1 MAIYKPSNCAPF
13 METWDLD
20 KPQVITCEL
29 NTNNIPV
36 TGYKLKILDSKN
48 ETVYEDAEFKQLP
61 AGYTGLNESE
71 LKIPFE
77 PYDEGK
83 NTAGF
88 KTDKYG
94 PLLRNNYP
102 YQPYKWQI
110 TLAQGQITDGGFNQ
124 LPTNNDAYDMTVVS
138 GTIIGSTKDRIQS
151 KLSEEIYAD
160 YFIQLYKDD
169 KKTTVGERALIESY
183 DHTYGYLYPQK
194 GEFTDEQIG
203 NASYF
208 QIFKNT
214 NNIEYIKTNRIVDE
228 ITAYKMTEGWQK
240 DPKNGKV
247 FNGVDGGSYSI
258 KDFTESSQT
267 SNYYYTQSVKK
278 LIGGV
283 YVDEYEE
290 VKNFTVPLSIYCG
303 ISEGGVPL
311 VKGNFVAGETLLLVK
326 DQNDGEGESEIAL
339 SKDNGVFLFVSAKWV
354 AKKDGG
360 TLGQV
365 IITWQRPAMADTWAE
380 FLGQSFFVKRTG
392 ENWDSTATASGTLG
406 STKLGFKPEEA
417 IKIYPTGTTEDA
429 QTFGEIFKTGD
440 GNETDGYKVYVR
452 PFVGLESGMRFS
464 CLKGT
469 TSHVYNDVKIDTDDW
484 FVLVNKD
491 LGGNAYPN
499 FTPDVDTYSFTSFFK
514 TSDENPFYA
523 YTSATL
529 KIEDFDTEDSGE
541 YVHNSRILNVSAI
554 YGPGEGVK
562 ASWSSY
568 KWTLEDL
575 LYGTI
580 KETETQYS
588 GTISAKFVGLE
599 NEHVYLLSVTVQDT
613 LGRIQTA
620 QAVIT
625 IQVALPPTF
634 KDLKADFICND
645 AAVEI
650 DMSVTGVVLPSSADA
665 AYIDYLVKEDNGG
678 LVPFVTADA
687 DKKTYLVT
695 NASSDHITYSATG
708 VTIAY
713 GDETVK
719 RDSLLEYNRM
729 RFSGNLTG
737 TLYGPSENTYV
748 LASKHSGLSPY
759 FEGPMIRAEHEI
771 GVYRGVDSKT
781 ICEVGLEPDT
791 VSWKEGLTKAND
803 KRGQLYAEMAIYR
816 QNGSKYVKGKE
827 VIRSTGVTWRDT
839 KPVVYAMREDKGKD
853 ENGKEI
859 NPPSDNYDYIDCD
872 AVYEKATD
880 GTTVTSKIKEG
891 YKNIRGAGSYNSSAN
906 PDSFGMGFCLAT
918 GTAATGSF
926 GFWSDKK
933 LTQVTQADNSTICV
947 ESIEDEWNY
956 WPENETQYY
965 WCDESDYG
973 VYQQVDVNATGNHSG
988 RQELDG
994 KKFPIQATFQN
1005 FDPTEAGVTDERKV
1019 ELSVEGYNP
1028 ATTGTTGGNS

>member
-48 ETVYEDAEFKQLP
+48 ETVYEDEKFKQLP

-71 LKIPFE
+71 LKIPFN
-77 PYDEGK
+77 PPKDGDD
-83 NTAGF
+83 AGF
-88 KTDKYG
+88 IKEGDKY
-94 PLLRNNYP
+94 LLRNNYP

-110 TLAQGQITDGGFNQ
+110 TLAQGQITDGAFNQ

-169 KKTTVGERALIESY
+169 RKTTVGERVLIDSY

-203 NASYF
+203 QASYF

-214 NNIEYIKTNRIVDE
+214 NNIEYIKTNRIVDD
-228 ITAYKMTEGWQK
+228 ITAYAMDK
-240 DPKNGKV
+240 DSQGEDKTISGD
-247 FNGVDGGSYSI
+247 DGGLYKVGI
-258 KDFTESSQT
+258 FTASEQT
-267 SNYYYTQSVKK
+267 SKYYYTQNIQRYNGQTGTW
-278 LIGGV
+278 LDN
-283 YVDEYEE
+283 YPE
-290 VKNFTVPLSIYCG
+290 VKNFSVPLSAFCG
-303 ISEGGVPL
+303 AG
-311 VKGNFVAGETLLLVK
+311 VKGVFVAGETLLLVK
-326 DQNDGEGESEIAL
+326 NQNDADSGSNADGLLL

-354 AKKDGG
+354 AKEEGSTEG
-360 TLGQV
+360 HIV
-365 IITWQRPAMADTWAE
+365 ITWQRPAMADTWAE

-406 STKLGFKPEEA
+406 STKLGFKSEEA
-417 IKIYPTGTTEDA
+417 IKIYPTETTEDA
-429 QTFGEIFKTGD
+429 QTFGKIFKTGD
-440 GNETDGYKVYVR
+440 KVLDTSTTPETMKYKVYVR

-469 TSHVYNDVKIDTDDW
+469 ASHIYNNVKIDIDDW
-484 FVLVNKD
+484 FVLVNED
-491 LGGNAYPN
+491 LNGNAYPN

-523 YTSATL
+523 YNHATL
-529 KIEDFDTEDSGE
+529 KIKDFDTEDSGE
-541 YVHNSRILNVSAI
+541 YVHNSRILDVSAI

-562 ASWSSY
+562 ASWASY

-625 IQVALPPTF
+625 IQVSFPQPF

-665 AYIDYLVKEDNGG
+665 AYIDYLVKKDNGG
-678 LVPFVTADA
+678 PVPFVTADA

-695 NASSDHITYSATG
+695 NANTDHISYSATG

-713 GDETVK
+713 HNDTIN
-719 RDSLLEYNRM
+719 RDSLLKYNRM

-748 LASKHSGLSPY
+748 LASEHSGLSTY
-759 FEGPMIRAEHEI
+759 FEGPMIRVEHEI

-816 QNGSKYVKGKE
+816 QNGSEYVKGKE

-839 KPVVYAMREDKGKD
+839 KPVVYAMV
-853 ENGKEI
+853 
-859 NPPSDNYDYIDCD
+859 NPKTTVSAEHDYIDCD
-872 AVYEKATD
+872 AVYEKIDENTI
-880 GTTVTSKIKEG
+880 KIKEG

-906 PDSFGMGFCLAT
+906 PDNFGMGFCLAKST
-918 GTAATGSF
+918 GNTGSF

-933 LTQVTQADNSTICV
+933 ITQVKQVDNSTICV
-947 ESIEDEWNY
+947 ESIGYEWNY
-956 WPENETQYY
+956 WPENETEYY

-973 VYQQVDVNATGNHSG
+973 VYQQKDVNATENHSG
-988 RQELDG
+988 RQEIDG
-994 KKFPIQATFQN
+994 KTFTIQATFQN

-1019 ELSVEGYNP
+1019 ELEVKISTE
-1028 ATTGTTGGNS
+1028 TTGGNS

>member
-29 NTNNIPV
+29 NTNNVPI
-36 TGYKLKILDSKN
+36 TGYKLKIFDSKN
-48 ETVYEDAEFKQLP
+48 KPVYEDKEFKPLP

-71 LKIPFE
+71 LKIPFN
-77 PYDEGK
+77 PPKDGDD
-83 NTAGF
+83 AGF
-88 KTDKYG
+88 IKKEDKY
-94 PLLRNNYP
+94 LLRNNYP

-110 TLAQGQITDGGFNQ
+110 TLAQGQITDGGFSQ

-169 KKTTVGERALIESY
+169 KKTTVGERVLIESY

-214 NNIEYIKTNRIVDE
+214 NNVEYIKTNRIVNE
-228 ITAYKMTEGWQK
+228 ITDRNMIGAT
-240 DPKNGKV
+240 V
-247 FNGVDGGSYSI
+247 SI
-258 KDFTESSQT
+258 SGTDYITADFTPSASASKYYVTQT
-267 SNYYYTQSVKK
+267 LKK
-278 LIGGV
+278 KDDNNPYAKVDNISIPISAFCNSLISGSF
-283 YVDEYEE
+283 VD
-290 VKNFTVPLSIYCG
+290 
-303 ISEGGVPL
+303 
-311 VKGNFVAGETLLLVK
+311 GETLLLVK
-326 DQNDGEGESEIAL
+326 DQQDGGVEDGIKL
-339 SKDNGVFLFVSAKWV
+339 SKYNGVFLFVSAEWV
-354 AKKDGG
+354 ENASKDGKG
-360 TLGQV
+360 YIT
-365 IITWQRPAMADTWAE
+365 ITWQRPAMADTWAE
-380 FLGQSFFVKRTG
+380 FLGQSFFVRRTAQ
-392 ENWDSTATASGTLG
+392 NWDSTATASGTLG
-406 STKLGFKPEEA
+406 STKLGFKSEEA
-417 IKIYPTGTTEDA
+417 IKIYPTETTEDA
-429 QTFGEIFKTGD
+429 QTFGKIFKTGD
-440 GNETDGYKVYVR
+440 GNETDGYKVYIR

-469 TSHVYNDVKIDTDDW
+469 ASHVYNNVKIDTDDW
-484 FVLVNKD
+484 FVLVDKD
-491 LGGNAYPN
+491 LGGNSYPN

-523 YTSATL
+523 YNHAEL
-529 KIEDFDTEDSGE
+529 KIEGFNTEGLGE
-541 YVHNSRILNVSAI
+541 YVHNSRILDVSAT
-554 YGPGEGVK
+554 YNPGTDVK

-580 KETETQYS
+580 KETEVQYS

-599 NEHVYLLSVTVQDT
+599 NEHVYLLTVTVQDT

-625 IQVALPPTF
+625 IQVEFPPQPF

-665 AYIDYLVKEDNGG
+665 AYIDYLVKKDDGETAEKI
-678 LVPFVTADA
+678 PFVTADA

-695 NASSDHITYSATG
+695 NASTDNIGYSATG
-708 VTIAY
+708 VTINY
-713 GDETVK
+713 GDKTLN
-719 RDSLLEYNRM
+719 RDSLLKYNRM
-729 RFSGNLTG
+729 RFSDNLTG

-748 LASKHSGLSPY
+748 LASEHSGLSTY
-759 FEGPMIRAEHEI
+759 FEGPMIRVEHEI

-816 QNGSKYVKGKE
+816 QNGSEYVKGKE
-827 VIRSTGVTWRDT
+827 VIRSTGVAWRT
-839 KPVVYAMREDKGKD
+839 KIKPVVYAMNS
-853 ENGKEI
+853 NGAAT
-859 NPPSDNYDYIDCD
+859 DDYDYIDCD
-872 AVYEKATD
+872 KVYGTLTNRGDKTTD
-880 GTTVTSKIKEG
+880 E
-891 YKNIRGAGSYNSSAN
+891 YKNIRGTGSYNSSAN
-906 PDSFGMGFCLAT
+906 PDDFGMGFCLAKDT
-918 GTAATGSF
+918 GATGSF

-933 LTQVTQADNSTICV
+933 LTQVTQADDSTICV

-956 WPENETQYY
+956 WPENETEYY

-973 VYQQVDVNATGNHSG
+973 VYQQKDVNATGNHSG

-994 KKFPIQATFQN
+994 KTFAIQATFQN
-1005 FDPTEAGVTDERKV
+1005 FDPTQAGVTDERKV
-1019 ELSVEGYNP
+1019 ELKVDI
-1028 ATTGTTGGNS
+1028 TTGTTGGGNQ

>member
-13 METWDLD
+13 METWDLTE
-20 KPQVITCEL
+20 PQVITCEL

-48 ETVYEDAEFKQLP
+48 KTVYEDAEFKQLP

-71 LKIPFE
+71 LKIPF
-77 PYDEGK
+77 DATK
-83 NTAGF
+83 ID
-88 KTDKYG
+88 TDKWPNLY
-94 PLLRNNYP
+94 NNYP

-160 YFIQLYKDD
+160 YFIQLYDKD
-169 KKTTVGERALIESY
+169 KKTVGERVLIESY

-203 NASYF
+203 SASYF

-214 NNIEYIKTNRIVDE
+214 NNIEYIKTNRIVDN
-228 ITAYKMTEGWQK
+228 ITSKSMDTEL
-240 DPKNGKV
+240 NGKKV
-247 FNGVDGGSYSI
+247 SNNWGTNGAI
-258 KDFTESSQT
+258 Q
-267 SNYYYTQSVKK
+267 SNYYMLQVYNGYPKPSDTDNVTIPQTQYCEK
-278 LIGGV
+278 GG
-283 YVDEYEE
+283 D
-290 VKNFTVPLSIYCG
+290 FIPG
-303 ISEGGVPL
+303 Q
-311 VKGNFVAGETLLLVK
+311 TLLLVK
-326 DQNDGEGESEIAL
+326 NQGDNTDGIYMSPY
-339 SKDNGVFLFVSAKWV
+339 NGVYLFVSAKWKEDSEN
-354 AKKDGG
+354 ATTG
-360 TLGQV
+360 TLTV
-365 IITWQRPAMADTWAE
+365 TWQRPAMADTWAE
-380 FLGQSFFVKRTG
+380 FLGQSFFVRQTAQ
-392 ENWDSTATASGTLG
+392 NWDSTATASGSIN
-406 STKLGFKPEEA
+406 STKLGFKEEEA
-417 IKIYPTGTTEDA
+417 IKIYPTETTKDA
-429 QTFGEIFKTGD
+429 QTFGKIFKTGD
-440 GNETDGYKVYVR
+440 KVLDTSTTPETTKYKVYVR

-469 TSHVYNDVKIDTDDW
+469 ASHIYNDVKIDTDDW
-484 FVLVNKD
+484 FVLVNED
-491 LGGNAYPN
+491 LNGNAYPN

-523 YTSATL
+523 YDHATL
-529 KIEDFDTEDSGE
+529 KIKDFDTEDSGE

-554 YGPGEGVK
+554 YNPGTDVK
-562 ASWSSY
+562 ASWASY

-625 IQVALPPTF
+625 IQVSFPQPF
-634 KDLKADFICND
+634 KDLKADFVCND

-665 AYIDYLVKEDNGG
+665 AYIDYLVKKDNGG
-678 LVPFVTADA
+678 PVPFVTADA

-695 NASSDHITYSATG
+695 NANTDHISYSATG

-713 GDETVK
+713 GNETVT

-748 LASKHSGLSPY
+748 LASEHSGLSTY
-759 FEGPMIRAEHEI
+759 FEGPMIRVEHEI

-816 QNGSKYVKGKE
+816 QNGSEYVKGKE
-827 VIRSTGVTWRDT
+827 VIRSTGVIWRDT
-839 KPVVYAMREDKGKD
+839 KPVVYAMREDKGKN
-853 ENGKEI
+853 EEGQEI
-859 NPPSDNYDYIDCD
+859 NPPSDKYDYIDCD
-872 AVYEKATD
+872 AVYEKGTD
-880 GTTVTSKIKEG
+880 NTIKIKEG

-906 PDSFGMGFCLAT
+906 PDNFGMGFCLAAGT
-918 GTAATGSF
+918 GTTANDTF

-933 LTQVTQADNSTICV
+933 LTQVKQADGSTICV

-973 VYQQVDVNATGNHSG
+973 VYQQKDVNATGNHSG

-994 KKFPIQATFQN
+994 KTFTIQAMFQN

-1019 ELSVEGYNP
+1019 EFVEVKI
-1028 ATTGTTGGNS
+1028 ATGTTGGNS

>member
-71 LKIPFE
+71 LKIPFN
-77 PYDEGK
+77 PPKDGDD
-83 NTAGF
+83 AGF
-88 KTDKYG
+88 IKEKEGDKY
-94 PLLRNNYP
+94 LLRNNYP

-110 TLAQGQITDGGFNQ
+110 TLAQGQIANGGFNQ

-160 YFIQLYKDD
+160 YFIQLYDKD
-169 KKTTVGERALIESY
+169 KKTVGERVLIESY

-194 GEFTDEQIG
+194 GELTDEQIG
-203 NASYF
+203 QASYF

-240 DPKNGKV
+240 GSKYGKV

-258 KDFTESSQT
+258 QDFTESSQT

-406 STKLGFKPEEA
+406 STKLGFKEEEA
-417 IKIYPTGTTEDA
+417 IKIYPTETTEDA
-429 QTFGEIFKTGD
+429 QTFGKIFKTV
-440 GNETDGYKVYVR
+440 EKKAYIR
-452 PFVGLESGMRFS
+452 PFVGLESGMRFEY
-464 CLKGT
+464 LQGT
-469 TSHVYNDVKIDTDDW
+469 TSNHVNGVKINTTDW
-484 FVLVNKD
+484 FVENDSIPAL
-491 LGGNAYPN
+491 
-499 FTPDVDTYSFTSFFK
+499 TPDVDTYSFTSFFK

-523 YTSATL
+523 YTPATL
-529 KIEDFDTEDSGE
+529 KIEGFNTEDSGE

-554 YGPGEGVK
+554 YNPGTDVK
-562 ASWSSY
+562 ASWASY

-625 IQVALPPTF
+625 IQVSFPQTF
-634 KDLKADFICND
+634 KDLKADFVCND

-665 AYIDYLVKEDNGG
+665 AYIDYLVKEGDSETAGKI
-678 LVPFVTADA
+678 PFVTADA

-713 GDETVK
+713 GDETVE
-719 RDSLLEYNRM
+719 RDSLLKYNRM

-748 LASKHSGLSPY
+748 LASEHSGLSQY
-759 FEGPMIRAEHEI
+759 FEGPMIRVEHEI

-816 QNGSKYVKGKE
+816 QNGSEYVKWKE
-827 VIRSTGVTWRDT
+827 VIRSTGITWRDT
-839 KPVVYAMREDKGKD
+839 KPVVYAMV
-853 ENGKEI
+853 
-859 NPPSDNYDYIDCD
+859 NPKTTVSAKHDYIDCD
-872 AVYEKATD
+872 AVYEKIDENTI
-880 GTTVTSKIKEG
+880 KIKEG

-906 PDSFGMGFCLAT
+906 PDNFGMGFCLAKST
-918 GTAATGSF
+918 GNTGSF

-933 LTQVTQADNSTICV
+933 FTQVTQADDSTICV
-947 ESIEDEWNY
+947 ESIEDQWNY

-973 VYQQVDVNATGNHSG
+973 VYQQKDVNATGNHSG

-994 KKFPIQATFQN
+994 KTFTIQATFQN

-1019 ELSVEGYNP
+1019 ELEVDI
-1028 ATTGTTGGNS
+1028 ATGTTGGNS